1 MDKKLEDGL
10 IGETINQYKIQ
21 ELVKETNKSLVFRA
35 LDLNYFLKNIW
46 YITST
51 NILKRVIKPII

>member
-1 MDKKLEDGL
+1 MDKKLEGGL

-21 ELVKETNKSLVFRA
+21 GLVKETNKSLVFRA